1 MEYWVLLEYR
11 RPLSYLAN
19 NCKVT
24 GDYTSEVLLAR
35 LLGRMLLMMPPRV
48 LEVAGPRLRYL
59 AQNCSVSSILGL
71 VNNWALPGGGRGLR
85 K

>member
-1 MEYWVLLEYR
+1 MV
-11 RPLSYLAN
+11 
-19 NCKVT
+19 
-24 GDYTSEVLLAR
+24 EVLLAR

-48 LEVAGPRLRYL
+48 EVEVAGPRLRYL

-71 VNNWALPGGGRGLR
+71 ANTRALGGGRGLR

>member
-1 MEYWVLLEYR
+1 MV
-11 RPLSYLAN
+11 
-19 NCKVT
+19 
-24 GDYTSEVLLAR
+24 EVLLAR

-48 LEVAGPRLRYL
+48 VEVAGPRLRYL

-71 VNNWALPGGGRGLR
+71 ANTRALGGRGLR

>member
-1 MEYWVLLEYR
+1 MV
-11 RPLSYLAN
+11 
-19 NCKVT
+19 
-24 GDYTSEVLLAR
+24 EVLLAR

-48 LEVAGPRLRYL
+48 LELEVPRLRYL

-71 VNNWALPGGGRGLR
+71 ANTRALGGSLR